1 MTMTRTH
8 IAVPSPQSTNLTT
21 KFTAGI
27 QPDAHSF
34 FSIDNLHP
42 FPLLLLLLLVNGFR
56 MFSSMASDDWSSNIN
71 PNSTDWKVKKRH
83 RGGDKV
89 MMMR

>member
-1 MTMTRTH
+1 
-8 IAVPSPQSTNLTT
+8 
-21 KFTAGI
+21 
-27 QPDAHSF
+27 
-34 FSIDNLHP
+34 
-42 FPLLLLLLLVNGFR
+42 LLLLLLVNGFR